1 MPKRSVTLAALS
13 LFAAHLTCALA
24 QDGPVS
30 AKEIQDSWVAKDLT
44 GSTASGARASMRL
57 EADGKASISAG
68 NTNDV
73 GTWRVSENGYCTTWK
88 SIRAGQ
94 ERCFTVVRAGSAF
107 RVMNPDGSLS
117 GQFTAIK

>member
-1 MPKRSVTLAALS
+1 MPKHSATIAALS
-13 LFAAHLTCALA
+13 LFAAQLTCALA

-30 AKEIQDSWVAKDLT
+30 ANEIQGSWVGKDLIGT
-44 GSTASGARASMRL
+44 TASGARASMRL

-73 GTWRVSENGYCTTWK
+73 GTWRTSENGYCTTWK